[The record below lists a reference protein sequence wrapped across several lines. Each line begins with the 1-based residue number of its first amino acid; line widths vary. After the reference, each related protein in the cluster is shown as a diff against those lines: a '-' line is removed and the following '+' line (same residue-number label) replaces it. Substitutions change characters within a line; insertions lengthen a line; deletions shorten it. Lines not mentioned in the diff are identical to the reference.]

1 MASMMI
7 MVSIRCGR
15 LTRTD
20 IVHYMISA
28 TKELSELLGIPLEEV
43 GIHE

>member
-1 MASMMI
+1 MKVVTPRLA
-7 MVSIRCGR
+7 GADAR

-28 TKELSELLGIPLEEV
+28 TKELSELLGIPLEEI